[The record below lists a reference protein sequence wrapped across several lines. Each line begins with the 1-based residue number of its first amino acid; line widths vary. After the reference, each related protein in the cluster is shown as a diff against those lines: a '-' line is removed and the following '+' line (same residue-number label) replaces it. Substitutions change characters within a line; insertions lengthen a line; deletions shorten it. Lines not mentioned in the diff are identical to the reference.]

1 MIRHILLI
9 AFKEDAQAGD
19 IAAVRAAFLG
29 IPARVNGVV
38 AVEWGQNDSPE
49 GRAEGFT
56 HSVLMTFA
64 DEAARQRYL
73 PHPDH
78 EALKAIFR
86 PVLEQVIVLDYTL
99 QAGDAVFAEESP

>member
-9 AFKEDAQAGD
+9 TFKGEASPDD
-19 IAAVRAAFLG
+19 IAAVRAAFLA
-29 IPARVNGVV
+29 IPHQVSGVL

-78 EALKAIFR
+78 DALKAIFR
-86 PVLEQVIVLDYTL
+86 PVLERIIVLDYTL
-99 QAGDAVFAEESP
+99 QAGDAVAVGTLS

>member
-9 AFKEDAQAGD
+9 AFKAGTQADD

-38 AVEWGQNDSPE
+38 AVEWGENDSPE

-64 DEAARQRYL
+64 DEAARQWTAKFNPRSCGGADFVAMY
-73 PHPDH
+73 
-78 EALKAIFR
+78 EAALR
-86 PVLEQVIVLDYTL
+86 SR
-99 QAGDAVFAEESP
+99 GDGNCRS

>member
-9 AFKEDAQAGD
+9 AFKAGTQADD

-38 AVEWGQNDSPE
+38 AVEWGENDSPE

-73 PHPDH
+73 P
-78 EALKAIFR
+78 IRITR
-86 PVLEQVIVLDYTL
+86 PSRPSSVPCWTV
-99 QAGDAVFAEESP
+99 S

>member
-9 AFKEDAQAGD
+9 TFKGEASPDD
-19 IAAVRAAFLG
+19 IAAVRAAFLA
-29 IPARVNGVV
+29 IPHQVSGVL

-78 EALKAIFR
+78 DALKALFR
-86 PVLEQVIVLDYTL
+86 PVLERIIVLDYTL
-99 QAGDAVFAEESP
+99 QAGDQVMAERSL